1 MSFVLYADKNKLVVR
16 KRGPVT
22 SGSVN
27 VYPVRFEFS
36 ADWDGLTR
44 TAVFQ
49 ADGEPVSVLLDDT
62 GECSIPWETLA
73 KHGVRLRAG
82 VYGTKGGDVVLPT
95 IWADLGEILQGV
107 TMPDGGTYPPT
118 PELWEQA
125 LAGKGDGLSY
135 DGLNLSLLAG
145 DKPLSSVQIVG
156 GGEGGV
162 PVPDP
167 EGPPGP
173 QGEPGPPGP
182 EGPPGKDGE
191 PGPQGDP
198 GPAGPQGPQGDKGD
212 PGEQGPAGPK
222 GDQGDA
228 GPAGPQGLQGVK
240 GDPGP
245 AGPQGPPGEQGPP
258 GPAGKD
264 GANGADGSPGP
275 GVPTGGATGQ
285 VLAKVDGE
293 DYHTEWID
301 PPEGVTESQM
311 NTAIT
316 TAVADKMDKFEVG
329 SSLELTA
336 NARTAGGRM
345 EVKTPVKT
353 VLTQA
358 EFDALPEVE
367 RNKGLYVISD
377 GNGPGGSSSGVTNN
391 VYSEKETLIGTW
403 MGKPLYRRVLSFVF
417 DTETI
422 HDMISL
428 PADIVEFLRVE
439 ATYYNTSAVIYPL
452 PFINGAPDPTLVI
465 NVYAYANHPTY
476 GNAIFFNRI
485 GSISTATGK
494 KVRVIIEY
502 TKEATS

>member
-107 TMPDGGTYPPT
+107 AMPDGGTYPPT

-145 DKPLSSVQIVG
+145 DKVLSTVPVVG

-162 PVPDP
+162 VPVPGPQGP

-173 QGEPGPPGP
+173 KGDKGDKGDTGPRGP
-182 EGPPGKDGE
+182 AGPAGAAGKDGAA
-191 PGPQGDP
+191 
-198 GPAGPQGPQGDKGD
+198 GPAGPQGPKGDKGD
-212 PGEQGPAGPK
+212 PGEQGPK
-222 GDQGDA
+222 WDQGE
-228 GPAGPQGLQGVK
+228 
-240 GDPGP
+240 PGP
-245 AGPQGPPGEQGPP
+245 AGPQGPVGEKGDPGEPGAQGLT
-258 GPAGKD
+258 GPKGDA
-264 GANGADGSPGP
+264 
-275 GVPTGGATGQ
+275 
-285 VLAKVDGE
+285 
-293 DYHTEWID
+293 
-301 PPEGVTESQM
+301 GVTPHIGD
-311 NTAIT
+311 N
-316 TAVADKMDKFEVG
+316 
-329 SSLELTA
+329 
-336 NARTAGGRM
+336 
-345 EVKTPVKT
+345 
-353 VLTQA
+353 
-358 EFDALPEVE
+358 
-367 RNKGLYVISD
+367 
-377 GNGPGGSSSGVTNN
+377 GNWFIGDVDTGVYAGGSSADTTDGIPVEVHTKAEYDALTDEQKQAEVLHVITDDNGDASSGGSGSAPGE
-391 VYSEKETLIGTW
+391 VYSEEETLIGTW

-417 DTETI
+417 DTETV
-422 HDMISL
+422 HDVIYL
-428 PADIVEFLRVE
+428 PDDIVEFLRVE
-439 ATYYNTSAVIYPL
+439 AMYYNTNSVMFSL

-465 NVYAYANHPTY
+465 SVYTCANHPTY
-476 GNAIFFNRI
+476 GNAILFNRI

>member
-1 MSFVLYADKNKLVVR
+1 MSFVLYADENKLVVR

-107 TMPDGGTYPPT
+107 AMPDGGTYPPT

-145 DKPLSSVQIVG
+145 DKVLSTVPVVG

-162 PVPDP
+162 VPVPGPQGP

-173 QGEPGPPGP
+173 KGDKGDKGDTGPRGP
-182 EGPPGKDGE
+182 AGPAGAAGKDGAA
-191 PGPQGDP
+191 
-198 GPAGPQGPQGDKGD
+198 GPAGPQGPKGDDGDTPYIGSNGNWWIGETDTGVSAAGSGEGGGVQGPPGPKGDKGD
-212 PGEQGPAGPK
+212 PGEQGPKGDQGDTGPAGPEGPQGVQGIQGVPGEQGPAGEAGPAGPK
-222 GDQGDA
+222 GDT
-228 GPAGPQGLQGVK
+228 
-240 GDPGP
+240 
-245 AGPQGPPGEQGPP
+245 GEQGPP
-258 GPAGKD
+258 GPAGSDAAVVAGD
-264 GANGADGSPGP
+264 GL
-275 GVPTGGATGQ
+275 T
-285 VLAKVDGE
+285 K
-293 DYHTEWID
+293 
-301 PPEGVTESQM
+301 EGDTISVT
-311 NTAIT
+311 
-316 TAVADKMDKFEVG
+316 
-329 SSLELTA
+329 
-336 NARTAGGRM
+336 
-345 EVKTPVKT
+345 TPVKAMT
-353 VLTQA
+353 KAEYDALTDEQKQA
-358 EFDALPEVE
+358 EVLHVITDDNGDA
-367 RNKGLYVISD
+367 SS
-377 GNGPGGSSSGVTNN
+377 GGSGSAPGE
-391 VYSEKETLIGTW
+391 VYSEEETLIGTW

-417 DTETI
+417 DTETV
-422 HDMISL
+422 HDVISL

-439 ATYYNTSAVIYPL
+439 AMYYTTSSVIHPL
-452 PFINGAPDPTLVI
+452 PFVNGAPDPTLVI
-465 NVYAYANHPTY
+465 SVYGYINHSIY
-476 GNAIFFNRI
+476 GNAVFFNRI
-485 GSISTATGK
+485 GSVSAATGK